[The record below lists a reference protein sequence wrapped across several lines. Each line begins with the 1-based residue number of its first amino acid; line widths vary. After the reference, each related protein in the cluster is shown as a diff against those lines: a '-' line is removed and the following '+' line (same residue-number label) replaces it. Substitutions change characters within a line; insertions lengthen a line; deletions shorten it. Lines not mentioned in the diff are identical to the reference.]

1 MTEAKAK
8 TTKKTVKP
16 AIETKSA
23 VEESAAKFKGKYLET
38 VGRRKSATA
47 RVRLFKSGKGLIMVN
62 GQTLE
67 SYMTPTLV
75 SVAKEPLKL
84 AGTAKEL
91 DFSIIVNGGGKK
103 GQAGA
108 IRHGIARA
116 LVEMEADLRLAF
128 KAKDF
133 LTRDARIKE
142 RKKPGL
148 KKARRAPQWA
158 KR

>member
-1 MTEAKAK
+1 MTAAKAK
-8 TTKKTVKP
+8 ISKKTEKP
-16 AIETKSA
+16 EHSAKPA
-23 VEESAAKFKGKYLET
+23 VEESTAKFKGKYLEA

-62 GQTLE
+62 GQPLE
-67 SYMTPTLV
+67 SYLTPTLV
-75 SVAKEPLKL
+75 SVAKEPLKQ

-91 DFSIIVNGGGKK
+91 DFSIIVTGGGKK

-108 IRHGIARA
+108 IRHGIART
-116 LVEMEADLRLAF
+116 LVEMEPDLRLSF
-128 KAKDF
+128 KAKNF

-148 KKARRAPQWA
+148 KKARKAPQWA

>member
-1 MTEAKAK
+1 MAEAKAK
-8 TTKKTVKP
+8 TIKKAEKP
-16 AIETKSA
+16 AHPAQSA
-23 VEESAAKFKGKYLET
+23 VEESTVKFKGKYLEA

-47 RVRLFKSGKGLIMVN
+47 RVRLFKTGKGLILVN
-62 GQTLE
+62 GQALE
-67 SYMTPTLV
+67 AYLTPTLV
-75 SVAKEPLKL
+75 SVAKEPLKQ

-108 IRHGIARA
+108 IRHGIART
-116 LVEMEADLRLAF
+116 LILMEPDLRLAF

-148 KKARRAPQWA
+148 KKARKAPQWA

>member
-1 MTEAKAK
+1 MTETKAKIIHKAKKPVHAAKA
-8 TTKKTVKP
+8 P
-16 AIETKSA
+16 
-23 VEESAAKFKGKYLET
+23 VEESAAKFKGKYLEAI
-38 VGRRKSATA
+38 GRRKCATA

-62 GQTLE
+62 GHSLE
-67 SYMTPTLV
+67 SYLTPTLV

-108 IRHGIARA
+108 IRHGIARTLIA
-116 LVEMEADLRLAF
+116 MEPDLRLSF
-128 KAKDF
+128 KAKNF

-148 KKARRAPQWA
+148 KKARKAPQWA

>member
-1 MTEAKAK
+1 MAEAKVK
-8 TTKKTVKP
+8 TTHKTAKP
-16 AIETKSA
+16 AHPAKVAVDET
-23 VEESAAKFKGKYLET
+23 VTKFKGKYIEA
-38 VGRRKSATA
+38 VGRRKSAIA
-47 RVRLFKSGKGLIMVN
+47 RVRLYKTGKGLIVVN
-62 GQTLE
+62 GHALE
-67 SYMTPTLV
+67 SYMNPTLV
-75 SVAKEPLKL
+75 SVAKEPLKQ

-91 DFSIIVNGGGKK
+91 DFSIIVTGGGKK

-116 LVEMEADLRLAF
+116 LVEMEPDLRLAF
-128 KAKDF
+128 KAKNF
-133 LTRDARIKE
+133 MTRDARIKE

>member
-1 MTEAKAK
+1 MAETKAK
-8 TTKKTVKP
+8 IAHKTDKP
-16 AIETKSA
+16 AAAAKSA
-23 VEESAAKFKGKYLET
+23 VEEPATKFKGKYIEA

-47 RVRLFKSGKGLIMVN
+47 RVRLFKTGKGLIMVN

-67 SYMTPTLV
+67 AYLTPTLV
-75 SVAKEPLKL
+75 NVAKEPLKQ

-108 IRHGIARA
+108 IRHGIART
-116 LVEMEADLRLAF
+116 LVEMEPDLRLAF

-148 KKARRAPQWA
+148 KKARKAPQWA

>member
-1 MTEAKAK
+1 MTVAKAK
-8 TTKKTVKP
+8 ISKKIEKTEHSEKP
-16 AIETKSA
+16 A
-23 VEESAAKFKGKYLET
+23 VEESAKFKGKYLEA

-47 RVRLFKSGKGLIMVN
+47 RVRLFKTGKGLIMVN
-62 GQTLE
+62 GQPLE

-75 SVAKEPLKL
+75 SVAKEPLKQ

-108 IRHGIARA
+108 IRHGIART
-116 LVEMEADLRLAF
+116 LVAMEADLRLAF
-128 KAKDF
+128 KAKNF